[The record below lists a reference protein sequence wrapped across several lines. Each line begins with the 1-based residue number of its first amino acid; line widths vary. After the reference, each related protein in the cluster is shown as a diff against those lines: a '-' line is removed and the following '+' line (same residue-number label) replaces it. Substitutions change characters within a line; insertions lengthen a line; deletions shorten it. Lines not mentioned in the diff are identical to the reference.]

1 VLSFLKY
8 FFASS
13 KNTCIYS
20 PCRELSY
27 RAILRNLKL
36 LTGQRGEKKSFE
48 VLLAGVSSST
58 IAQFLK
64 VYEPNLEVNIFGVD
78 EFVNVSNLVSSSIV
92 KEKQKFDSIILTQP
106 YHSIHSSKDLSML
119 RGHLDKDYG
128 SIGLVWHRATTEN
141 ENIVSKFNSFARKH
155 KFDNR
160 DGFSLPR
167 MNAEDHPL
175 KWVETNLDHDT
186 LAGMELKPIKHRK
199 FVETLK
205 SETFAPLIPYLYATS
220 DVRFASMSDF
230 KACCNEFSKEFE
242 NDIQNSSSISF
253 DFHAFHTSVIA

>member
-1 VLSFLKY
+1 MKY

-92 KEKQKFDSIILTQP
+92 KEKQKFDSIIQ
-106 YHSIHSSKDLSML
+106 K
-119 RGHLDKDYG
+119 
-128 SIGLVWHRATTEN
+128 N
-141 ENIVSKFNSFARKH
+141 ENGQATAGAANAANVKGHQPF
-155 KFDNR
+155 
-160 DGFSLPR
+160 
-167 MNAEDHPL
+167 NAESVFGAL
-175 KWVETNLDHDT
+175 
-186 LAGMELKPIKHRK
+186 
-199 FVETLK
+199 
-205 SETFAPLIPYLYATS
+205 SEANGKLG
-220 DVRFASMSDF
+220 
-230 KACCNEFSKEFE
+230 KG
-242 NDIQNSSSISF
+242 
-253 DFHAFHTSVIA
+253 